1 MPIPHLSYVHGESN
15 VQFLKRRYD
24 TLSNHPLFAGMDF
37 SDNREELAKW
47 MPLMMKDRTSNEPVA
62 ATKIDSGTDVN
73 FGALTRMLLKHLQEQ
88 KVEVHYKHSVKNIK
102 RKSDKSWELTV
113 KNLTS
118 GAVERHRAKF
128 IFIGAGGGSLHL
140 LQKSGI
146 PEGKHIGASR

>member
-1 MPIPHLSYVHGESN
+1 M
-15 VQFLKRRYD
+15 
-24 TLSNHPLFAGMDF
+24 
-37 SDNREELAKW
+37 
-47 MPLMMKDRTSNEPVA
+47 
-62 ATKIDSGTDVN
+62 
-73 FGALTRMLLKHLQEQ
+73 
-88 KVEVHYKHSVKNIK
+88 EVHYKHSVKSLK

-128 IFIGAGGGSLHL
+128 VFIGAGGGSLHL